1 MARPRQQ
8 IAPAF
13 NVFSTS
19 LGWMALVGDGATLW
33 ELTFGHATPQAA
45 VGALRTP
52 GIASSADCNWN
63 AKLAQRLAA
72 YARGQR
78 DDFRDVPVRV
88 DYLSPAQQAVVRHC
102 RRIPYGKTLTYGE
115 LAEQAGLPRAAR
127 FVGNCMAGNWTPLI
141 IPCHRVVPVGGR
153 FGRYSAPAGPAM
165 KQHLLALESGAEV
178 TWTLADE
185 APTSAGPRPRRSAV
199 AVAVK
204 SRVARGRKGG

>member
-1 MARPRQQ
+1 
-8 IAPAF
+8 
-13 NVFSTS
+13 
-19 LGWMALVGDGATLW
+19 LGWMALVGEGTTLW

-52 GIASSADCNWN
+52 GIAAAACNWN
-63 AKLAQRLAA
+63 AELARRLAA
-72 YARGQR
+72 YARGER

-102 RRIPYGKTLTYGE
+102 RRIPYGKTMTYGE

-165 KQHLLALESGAEV
+165 KHHLLALESGAEV

-185 APTSAGPRPRRSAV
+185 APTSAVPRRSAV
-199 AVAVK
+199 AVK
-204 SRVARGRKGG
+204 SCVARGRRGG